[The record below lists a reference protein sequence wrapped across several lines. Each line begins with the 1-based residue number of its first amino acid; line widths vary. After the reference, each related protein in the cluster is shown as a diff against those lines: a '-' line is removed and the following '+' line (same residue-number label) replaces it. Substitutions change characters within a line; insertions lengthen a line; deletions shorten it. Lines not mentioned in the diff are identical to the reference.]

1 MTKDLLLHD
10 EMLLRKVVKEDLI
23 PPGVFAASEALEQR
37 VRVELIQSRSADHC
51 QCIQ

>member
-10 EMLLRKVVKEDLI
+10 EMLRKVVKEDLI
-23 PPGVFAASEALEQR
+23 PPAVFAASEALEQR